1 MATYKLRAPLSDK
14 ESLPSLIKGVGVV
27 DLTGKGYEKV
37 YPATI
42 LGPEKRVKV
51 PGATQEQLK
60 RLFESGS
67 KIIEKVE
74 ETKSATKVTVK
85 ERMDG
90 E

>member
-1 MATYKLRAPLSDK
+1 MSKYQLRAPFSEK
-14 ESLPSLIKGVGVV
+14 EAVPCLIKGVGVI

-60 RLFESGS
+60 KLFDSGS
-67 KIIEKVE
+67 RIIVKIEK
-74 ETKSATKVTVK
+74 TVAK
-85 ERMDG
+85 APENIQLNG